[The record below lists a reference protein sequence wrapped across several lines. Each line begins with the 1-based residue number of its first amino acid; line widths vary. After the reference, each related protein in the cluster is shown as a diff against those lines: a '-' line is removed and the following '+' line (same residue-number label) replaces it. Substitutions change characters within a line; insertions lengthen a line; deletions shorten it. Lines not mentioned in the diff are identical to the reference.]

1 MIVDPAIIII
11 PTSTRMVHRGAS
23 SADNA
28 SGDGAGVLL
37 GLPHSYYS
45 AILKYVEHFFSSQN
59 QTKHN
64 VTMVPIHP
72 IAERSKVFC
81 CQRRVNMRQG

>member
-1 MIVDPAIIII
+1 MQKNLAGGEIIQIGNWQKHTLIYMSMIVDPAIIII
-11 PTSTRMVHRGAS
+11 PTPTRMVHRGAS

-59 QTKHN
+59 
-64 VTMVPIHP
+64 
-72 IAERSKVFC
+72 
-81 CQRRVNMRQG
+81 

>member
-11 PTSTRMVHRGAS
+11 PTPTRMVHRGAS

-45 AILKYVEHFFSSQN
+45 AILKYAKHFFP
-59 QTKHN
+59 KLDKA
-64 VTMVPIHP
+64 PIHP

-81 CQRRVNMRQG
+81 CQRRVNMQQG